1 MSRIIMPRLTGVFAQ
16 VETWRLVARSPWRR
30 MTGTRLDI
38 KPATLVHVQARL
50 VLIVSGQS
58 ADAGL
63 PELLAQKFARRSAP
77 AHPSRRNGRFIIAVI
92 SEAILFA
99 QAAVFLTEKARKNRT
114 TLLFCS
120 PSPRSHNPPY

>member
-58 ADAGL
+58 PDAGL
-63 PELLAQKFARRSAP
+63 PELLAQEVRAPVGAGASISPERS
-77 AHPSRRNGRFIIAVI
+77 VY
-92 SEAILFA
+92 
-99 QAAVFLTEKARKNRT
+99 NR
-114 TLLFCS
+114 S
-120 PSPRSHNPPY
+120 DQ

>member
-30 MTGTRLDI
+30 MTGARLDI

-50 VLIVSGQS
+50 VLIVSGS
-58 ADAGL
+58 L
-63 PELLAQKFARRSAP
+63 PMRAFRSCWRKKFARRSAP